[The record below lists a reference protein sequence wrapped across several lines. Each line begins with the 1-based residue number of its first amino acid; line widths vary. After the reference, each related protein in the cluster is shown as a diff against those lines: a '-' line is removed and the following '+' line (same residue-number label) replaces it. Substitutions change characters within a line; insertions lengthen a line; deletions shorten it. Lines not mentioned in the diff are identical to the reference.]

1 MDMFGKGQREK
12 KEIARRMLI
21 DEVVVDLVNGVPK
34 SEILIKLQDGI
45 YEHVTAPSLSMV
57 TSYRVYNAA
66 MAKIR
71 QDSEDSI
78 AEKRELLWSRYENLY
93 RESLELGNHMNARA
107 CLSDMAKIFGLSEP
121 EKQEV
126 TIKDAVISFGFG
138 KNEDKS

>member
-1 MDMFGKGQREK
+1 MEMFGKGTREK
-12 KEIARRMLI
+12 REVARRLLI
-21 DEVVVDLVNGVPK
+21 DEVTVDLVNGVPK
-34 SEILIKLQDGI
+34 SDILTKLQDGI
-45 YEHVTAPSLSMV
+45 YEHVTSPTMSMV

-107 CLSDMAKIFGLSEP
+107 CLSDMARIFGLQAP
-121 EKQEV
+121 EQKEV
-126 TIKDAVISFGFG
+126 TLKNIEVDFGFDE
-138 KNEDKS
+138 N